1 MQNTASARPAGN
13 NGGRARK
20 QKKQKDP
27 NRIRFIDLLGRVD
40 IPMLVITLVLLTF
53 GITMMFSAGHALSYR
68 ENDGNSYAFA
78 TKQMQAA
85 GLGLIMM
92 FLASMFDY
100 RLLRHEFRL
109 FHGKYKFTLATLIF
123 IITLVMT
130 AMCIPFGVS
139 NIEDGPRRWLK
150 VPIFGTF
157 QPSDFLKVGLIMFLA
172 YYIHKNYDQMRRIK
186 VGVIRPMI
194 PVGIICFLMYK
205 QPHLS
210 GLIIMLG
217 ISVAMLFVGGMNWK
231 PFIPFVIA
239 FGAILVVMFLT
250 SDFTYF
256 GDRFKYMDPLS
267 DPMDKSYQ
275 SYQAALAV
283 GSGGMWGVGFGNSS
297 QKYYYLPEA
306 QNDFVY
312 AVLCEEFGFVGGL
325 FVIIL
330 FIVFVL
336 RGFYIARQAE
346 DKFGMLLATGIS
358 LQVGIQALLNIGV
371 NVFVIPNTGVSLPF
385 FSYGGTALLV
395 QLVEVGLLLSVSKRA
410 KLN

>member
-13 NGGRARK
+13 NGGKVRK

-27 NRIRFIDLLGRVD
+27 NRIRFIDLSGRVD

-85 GLGLIMM
+85 GLGLILM

-109 FHGKYKFTLATLIF
+109 FKGKYKFTIAQVF
-123 IITLVMT
+123 FVITLVMT

-139 NIEDGPRRWLK
+139 NIVDGPKRWLR
-150 VPIFGTF
+150 VPLFGTF
-157 QPSDFLKVGLIMFLA
+157 QPSDFLKVGLIIFLA
-172 YYIHKNYDQMRRIK
+172 YYIHKNSDQMRRIK
-186 VGVIRPMI
+186 VGVIKPMI

-231 PFIPFVIA
+231 PFIPFVLA
-239 FGAILVVMFLT
+239 FGALLLIMFLT

-267 DPMDKSYQ
+267 DPSDKSYQ

-325 FVIIL
+325 VVILL
-330 FIVFVL
+330 FLIFVL
-336 RGFYIARQAE
+336 RGFYIARRAE

>member
-1 MQNTASARPAGN
+1 MQNTASARPAVN
-13 NGGRARK
+13 SGRRAKK

-27 NRIRFIDLLGRVD
+27 NRIRFIDLSGRVD
-40 IPMLVITLVLLTF
+40 IPMLIITLVLLTF

-68 ENDGNSYAFA
+68 ENGGDSYAFA
-78 TKQMQAA
+78 TKQMKAA
-85 GLGLIMM
+85 GLGLILM

-100 RLLRHEFRL
+100 RLLRHQFHL
-109 FHGKYKFTLATLIF
+109 FHGKIKFTFAPIF
-123 IITLVMT
+123 FVITLVMT
-130 AMCIPFGVS
+130 AACIPFGVS
-139 NIEDGPRRWLK
+139 NTDDGPRRWLR
-150 VPIFGTF
+150 VPVFGTF
-157 QPSDFLKVGLIMFLA
+157 QPSDFLKVGLIIFLA
-172 YYIHKNYDQMRRIK
+172 YYIHKNSDQMRRMM
-186 VGVIRPMI
+186 VGVVKPML
-194 PVGIICFLMYK
+194 PVALICYLMYK

-210 GLIIMLG
+210 GLLIMLG
-217 ISVAMLFVGGMNWK
+217 ISVAMLFIGGMNWK

-239 FGAILVVMFLT
+239 FGAILAVMFLT
-250 SDFTYF
+250 SEFTYF

-267 DPMDKSYQ
+267 DPGNKSYQ

-283 GSGGMWGVGFGNSS
+283 GSGGLWGVGFGNSS

-325 FVIIL
+325 VVILL
-330 FIVFVL
+330 FLVFVL

>member
-1 MQNTASARPAGN
+1 MDNAAARPAQKKGGN
-13 NGGRARK
+13 VGR
-20 QKKQKDP
+20 KKQKDP
-27 NRIRFIDLLGRVD
+27 NRVRLIDLSGRVD
-40 IPMLVITLVLLTF
+40 IPMLIITLVLLTF

-68 ENDGNSYAFA
+68 DNDGDSYAYA
-78 TKQMQAA
+78 TKQMTSA
-85 GLGLIMM
+85 GIGLILM
-92 FLASMFDY
+92 FLASVFDY

-109 FHGKYKFTLATLIF
+109 FGGKHKITLAHIIF
-123 IITLVMT
+123 AITFFLT
-130 AMCIPFGVS
+130 ALCIPFGVS
-139 NIEDGPRRWLK
+139 NIENGPRRWLK
-150 VPIFGTF
+150 VPLFGTF
-157 QPSDFLKVGLIMFLA
+157 QPSDFLKVGLIIFLA
-172 YYIHKNYDQMRRIK
+172 YYIHKNSDQMRRMY
-186 VGVIRPMI
+186 VGVIKPMI
-194 PVGIICFLMYK
+194 PIGIICILMYL

-210 GLIIMLG
+210 GLIIMLV

-239 FGAILVVMFLT
+239 FAAVLALMFVT
-250 SDFTYF
+250 SDFKYF
-256 GDRFKYMDPLS
+256 GDRFMYMDPLS
-267 DPMDKSYQ
+267 DPGDKSYQ

-283 GSGGMWGVGFGNSS
+283 GSGGLWGVGFGNSS

-325 FVIIL
+325 VVILLFLFFV
-330 FIVFVL
+330 F

-371 NVFVIPNTGVSLPF
+371 NVFCVPNTGVSLPF